1 MITLDNLQPNPF
13 VAGYNNTFTGL
24 NKDDIIS
31 MTRLLIDIATY
42 SMDKGFEFLLDVDYV
57 LPFSDET
64 DEALYIGNVSC
75 GSGFNECVTV
85 PVKYILSGDEE
96 RIRAVV
102 KRYKDVVYEYLK
114 RTLYYMP
121 IYE

>member
-1 MITLDNLQPNPF
+1 MKKILKKNQIAITSLAIMIA
-13 VAGYNNTFTGL
+13 VAGYLNFT
-24 NKDDIIS
+24 KS
-31 MTRLLIDIATY
+31 
-42 SMDKGFEFLLDVDYV
+42 DVPTVTSY
-57 LPFSDET
+57 DET

>member
-1 MITLDNLQPNPF
+1 MITLDNLQPNPI

-42 SMDKGFEFLLDVDYV
+42 SMDKGFEFLMDVDYV

-121 IYE
+121 LYE

>member
-1 MITLDNLQPNPF
+1 M
-13 VAGYNNTFTGL
+13 
-24 NKDDIIS
+24 
-31 MTRLLIDIATY
+31 
-42 SMDKGFEFLLDVDYV
+42 
-57 LPFSDET
+57 
-64 DEALYIGNVSC
+64 
-75 GSGFNECVTV
+75 TV

>member
-1 MITLDNLQPNPF
+1 MCRVAFF
-13 VAGYNNTFTGL
+13 VSFCSLWTGNTVSNRAKVGGFNT
-24 NKDDIIS
+24 
-31 MTRLLIDIATY
+31 
-42 SMDKGFEFLLDVDYV
+42 MDKGFEFLLDVDYV

-64 DEALYIGNVSC
+64 NEALYIGNVSC